1 MSSSLLIRLL
11 ADGLMIPIVLIGAF
25 ALIRYVPINQRYQAY
40 ARILLAGLTALL
52 VAKLVAV
59 MWQPDAAR
67 PFVELGVA
75 PGAAYLSNAGF
86 PSDHVLFVAAIT
98 LAVGFETKKRNLT
111 ILLAAL
117 TFLVALGR
125 VLALV
130 HSPID
135 VIGGVV
141 FAFIGAAWY
150 FTVPRQIRLSRK

>member
-1 MSSSLLIRLL
+1 MTSSLLIRLL
-11 ADGLMIPIVLIGAF
+11 ADGLMIPIVLVGIF
-25 ALIRYVPINQRYQAY
+25 ALLRYVPANQRYQAY

-52 VAKLVAV
+52 VAKLIALV
-59 MWQPDAAR
+59 WQPDAAR

-98 LAVGFETKKRNLT
+98 LAVGFETKKHKLT
-111 ILLAAL
+111 IFLAIL

-135 VIGGVV
+135 VVGGVV
-141 FAFIGAAWY
+141 FALVGALWY
-150 FTVPRQIRLSRK
+150 FTAPRQIHLLRK